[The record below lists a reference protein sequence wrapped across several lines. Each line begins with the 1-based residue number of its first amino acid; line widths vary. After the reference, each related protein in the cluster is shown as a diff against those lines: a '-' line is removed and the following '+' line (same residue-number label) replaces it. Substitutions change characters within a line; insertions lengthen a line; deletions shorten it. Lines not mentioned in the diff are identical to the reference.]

1 MKYPGDRLTCRHW
14 SMNCRLDWVT
24 RRPRAP
30 CVAVHHHIVCLWVYG
45 SGDLR
50 YQHRNGSMFVRVWE
64 PSEAGSGTCHG
75 MMFKA
80 GWRLRFTH
88 RSASPGSLQWPCAES
103 WRLIR
108 SCVCVRA
115 MAIHTIL
122 CFASRFVMAA
132 FHCAHCRSCLARL
145 FCFTAFANTQYHTMM
160 FQGKIV
166 KCDGCPTSFIFMC
179 QKLLLH
185 CW

>member
-30 CVAVHHHIVCLWVYG
+30 CAAVHHHIVCLWVYG
-45 SGDLR
+45 CGDLR

-75 MMFKA
+75 MMFTA
-80 GWRLRFTH
+80 GRLRCSTH
-88 RSASPGSLQWPCAES
+88 STSPGSLQWPCAES

-108 SCVCVRA
+108 SCVCNGLHTLYHNLVFRFQVCHGRFPLCPLQELLGPTFLFYS
-115 MAIHTIL
+115 ICKHTI
-122 CFASRFVMAA
+122 SHNDVPRQN
-132 FHCAHCRSCLARL
+132 S
-145 FCFTAFANTQYHTMM
+145 
-160 FQGKIV
+160 
-166 KCDGCPTSFIFMC
+166 
-179 QKLLLH
+179 
-185 CW
+185 

>member
-115 MAIHTIL
+115 MADTQSCVSLPGLSWPLSTVPI
-122 CFASRFVMAA
+122 AGAA
-132 FHCAHCRSCLARL
+132 WPDFSVLQHLQTH
-145 FCFTAFANTQYHTMM
+145 NITQWCS
-160 FQGKIV
+160 KA
-166 KCDGCPTSFIFMC
+166 K
-179 QKLLLH
+179 
-185 CW
+185 

>member
-1 MKYPGDRLTCRHW
+1 MLKYHEI
-14 SMNCRLDWVT
+14 S
-24 RRPRAP
+24 RRPPYLSALIHELP
-30 CVAVHHHIVCLWVYG
+30 LGLSNEASKSSLCGCSSPYSVSI
-45 SGDLR
+45 GDLR

-108 SCVCVRA
+108 SCVCNGL
-115 MAIHTIL
+115 HTIHHNIVFRFQVCHGRFPL
-122 CFASRFVMAA
+122 CPLQELLGPTF
-132 FHCAHCRSCLARL
+132 L
-145 FCFTAFANTQYHTMM
+145 FYSICKHTISHNDVPR
-160 FQGKIV
+160 QN
-166 KCDGCPTSFIFMC
+166 S
-179 QKLLLH
+179 
-185 CW
+185 

>member
-1 MKYPGDRLTCRHW
+1 
-14 SMNCRLDWVT
+14 
-24 RRPRAP
+24 
-30 CVAVHHHIVCLWVYG
+30 
-45 SGDLR
+45 
-50 YQHRNGSMFVRVWE
+50 MFVRVWE

-115 MAIHTIL
+115 MAYTQSCVSLPGLSWPLSTVPI
-122 CFASRFVMAA
+122 AGAA
-132 FHCAHCRSCLARL
+132 WPDFSVLQHLQTH
-145 FCFTAFANTQYHTMM
+145 NITQ
-160 FQGKIV
+160 
-166 KCDGCPTSFIFMC
+166 
-179 QKLLLH
+179 
-185 CW
+185 